1 MKMQETIDSTNQ
13 VPTKKPEQKD
23 IREALLRLRQ
33 LAMSL
38 PPVDAVT
45 VIREI
50 REEGK
55 STN

>member
-1 MKMQETIDSTNQ
+1 MQETIDSTNQ

-23 IREALLRLRQ
+23 IREALFRLRH

-38 PPVDAVT
+38 PPVDAVS
-45 VIREI
+45 VIRDI
-50 REEGK
+50 RQEGK

>member
-1 MKMQETIDSTNQ
+1 MQETLDSTNQ